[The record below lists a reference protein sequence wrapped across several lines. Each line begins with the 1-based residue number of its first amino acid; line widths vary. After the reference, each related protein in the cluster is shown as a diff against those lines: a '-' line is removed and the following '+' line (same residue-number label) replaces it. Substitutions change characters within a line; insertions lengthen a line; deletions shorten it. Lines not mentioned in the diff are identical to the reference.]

1 MSLNKILIHLKA
13 LLWESIILVLPPP
26 AAKRTLLQHYCTT
39 IAQYTPP
46 SPSPPSLAIPY
57 AILVMAISCKGQHT
71 TGRTPPFR
79 YCLGRG
85 AVTLGPFAS
94 RPTRYAADP
103 PLRYCTHIS
112 LNKILIHF
120 KALLWESI
128 ILVLPFPA
136 AKRTLFQHYC
146 TTITQYTPPSP
157 SPPSLAIPYAILVM
171 AISCKG

>member
-94 RPTRYAADP
+94 RSTRYAGDP
-103 PLRYCTHIS
+103 PSGIAHPTQPVVPPPPVLLRTWRCYPWPLRFATD
-112 LNKILIHF
+112 
-120 KALLWESI
+120 ALRGGPHLR
-128 ILVLPFPA
+128 A
-136 AKRTLFQHYC
+136 AAAPHGC
-146 TTITQYTPPSP
+146 CVGG
-157 SPPSLAIPYAILVM
+157 A
-171 AISCKG
+171 